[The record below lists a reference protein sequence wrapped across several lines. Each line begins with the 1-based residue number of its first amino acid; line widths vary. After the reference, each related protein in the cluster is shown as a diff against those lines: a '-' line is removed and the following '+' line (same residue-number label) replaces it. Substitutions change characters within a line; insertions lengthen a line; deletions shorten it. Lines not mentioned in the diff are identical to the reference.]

1 MNNSP
6 ETTAPRCGVLAPA
19 FTLPDVMRSS
29 DAEPV
34 RLRTWRQRRPVLLAL
49 LPQATGVYSVAWLRA
64 LADRSDDLDYA
75 RAAVVA
81 IVGGDHEA
89 AQALWRQADVSF
101 PILVDSDGA
110 TLAAYLGANVT
121 QPALAVIN
129 RYNVLLALLPA
140 TGAQSAPELDTALRE
155 FAFAEQEDC
164 ACGLPS
170 WPVDA

>member
-1 MNNSP
+1 MASSP

-19 FTLPDVMRSS
+19 FTLPDAMRPA

-34 RLRTWRQRRPVLLAL
+34 KVRAWRQRRPVLLAL
-49 LPQATGVYSVAWLRA
+49 LPAATSVQSVEWLHT
-64 LADRSDDLDYA
+64 LANRSADLDYA

-81 IVGGDHEA
+81 IVGGDRDA
-89 AQALWRQADVSF
+89 ARALWRQADVSF
-101 PILVDSDGA
+101 PILYDADGA
-110 TLAAYLGANVT
+110 ILAAYLGANAT

-140 TGAQSAPELDTALRE
+140 ADAESAPDLDTALRE

-164 ACGLPS
+164 ACGLPA